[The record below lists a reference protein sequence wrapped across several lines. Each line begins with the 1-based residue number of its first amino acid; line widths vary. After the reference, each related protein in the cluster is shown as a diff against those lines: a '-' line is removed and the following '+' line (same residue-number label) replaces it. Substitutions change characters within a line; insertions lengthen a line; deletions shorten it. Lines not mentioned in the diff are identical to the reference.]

1 MEDNKGKKNIFI
13 EDPRYKQCNKEAWMG
28 LGLGIFNLIW
38 WFSWGY
44 GLGSKPV
51 PEYTYMMGFP
61 TWFFMSCIVGS
72 ILFSILTVVM
82 INKYFKNMSLE
93 ALSEEEIEEYRK
105 EYK

>member
-1 MEDNKGKKNIFI
+1 MEDKKYKKDTFM

-28 LGLGIFNLIW
+28 FGLGILNLIW
-38 WFSWGY
+38 WFGWGY

-51 PEYTYMMGFP
+51 SEYTYMMGFP

-72 ILFSILTVVM
+72 VIFSILTVVM

-93 ALSEEEIEEYRK
+93 ALTEEEIEKYRK
-105 EYK
+105 EYE